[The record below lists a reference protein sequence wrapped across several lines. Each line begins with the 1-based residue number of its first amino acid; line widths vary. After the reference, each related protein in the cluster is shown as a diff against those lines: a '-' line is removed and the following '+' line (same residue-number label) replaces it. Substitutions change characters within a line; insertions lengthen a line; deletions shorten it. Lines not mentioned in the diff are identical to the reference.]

1 MKIPSAWIAL
11 VLTLTSPALYAAP
24 ETIDQWV
31 SATQKQAGIEAW
43 RSKQLVQAE
52 VKIIFGGKTNMD
64 ATFTFEAN
72 GPRAKMV
79 TKDGKTVVYDGKTA
93 WTTGQPDPK
102 DRFHVL
108 TWPWFI
114 MAPFKMQGE
123 GITLEELETGDIRGV
138 SYVTIK
144 QTFGQ
149 DMGDAPDD
157 WYRFFISPEEKRIA
171 WMQYIVTYGK
181 GGNKG
186 VDHSSVIEYHDFQ
199 NFEGIELSTRYTFY
213 LWDDAANQPEAE
225 PKGTG
230 TVRNLKFLPLNV
242 DEFHPPAG
250 AKEIPLP

>member
-1 MKIPSAWIAL
+1 MKTPSAWIAL
-11 VLTLTSPALYAAP
+11 TLTLTSSVLYAAP
-24 ETIDQWV
+24 ETIDHWV
-31 SATQKQAGIEAW
+31 SATQEQAGTKAW
-43 RSKQLVQAE
+43 RSKELAQTD
-52 VKIIFGGKTNMD
+52 VKIIFGGKTNVD

-79 TKDGKTVVYDGKTA
+79 TKEGKTVIYDGKTA
-93 WTTGQPDPK
+93 WTTGEPDPK

-123 GITLEELETGDIRGV
+123 GITLAELGTGEIQGHT
-138 SYVTIK
+138 YTTIK

-157 WYRFFISPEEKRIA
+157 WYRFFISPEDKHME

-181 GGNKG
+181 DGNKE
-186 VDHSSVIEYHDFQ
+186 VDHSSVIHYHDFQ
-199 NFEGIELSTRYTFY
+199 DFDGVQLSTRYTFY
-213 LWDDAANQPEAE
+213 LWDDGTNQPQAE

-230 TVRNLKFLPLNV
+230 TVTNVKFLDSSEETFALPS
-242 DEFHPPAG
+242 G
-250 AKEIPLP
+250 AQEIPLF